1 MPAPLTPFRAK
12 DVKSSGGSKA
22 LQPIGSAAGTSA
34 GSGAGG
40 MGGGYGPMAAL
51 GRGGDGNREHESSLP
66 TATLDGSGEAS
77 ASLSDTGASW
87 LPATGQ
93 SDAPFTV
100 SSVSWGPS
108 TSVFDEL
115 AVPEGP
121 DAPAY
126 ADEPE
131 RTLEQVSSRW
141 VAPPVIGVDK
151 GLTL

>member
-1 MPAPLTPFRAK
+1 MARWPALAR
-12 DVKSSGGSKA
+12 GGS
-22 LQPIGSAAGTSA
+22 
-34 GSGAGG
+34 
-40 MGGGYGPMAAL
+40 
-51 GRGGDGNREHESSLP
+51 GNREHESSLP
-66 TATLDGSGEAS
+66 AATLDGSGEAS
-77 ASLSDTGASW
+77 AELVRYRGVVAACTE
-87 LPATGQ
+87 Q

-115 AVPEGP
+115 ASP
-121 DAPAY
+121 DRPVAPAY